1 MEILPIR
8 PFRDFRSARVTPP
21 GSKSITN
28 RALALAAL
36 RTGTPR
42 LSGALFSEDTR
53 TMIECLRRLG
63 FRVEADE
70 AARTGEIVGRGG
82 EIPEARAELFVAN
95 AGTAARFLTAIL
107 ALKRGGEYRLD
118 GSEAMPRRPME

>member
-28 RALALAAL
+28 RALALAVL
-36 RTGTPR
+36 RTGTTR

-70 AARTGEIVGRGG
+70 AARTVEILSL
-82 EIPEARAELFVAN
+82 IH
-95 AGTAARFLTAIL
+95 I
-107 ALKRGGEYRLD
+107 
-118 GSEAMPRRPME
+118 